1 MALDWN
7 LALRTGGTP
16 VVVSYSV
23 SPLQA
28 TLILYFDDSE
38 DNTSSGKDGGSDSD
52 AVSRSASELAALTGL
67 DVASV
72 TRRMEYWVSHGVV
85 ATSGSPSAV
94 VYTALDQP
102 YGGGGNG
109 SSKGAAGGGSG
120 GGGGMD
126 EDDDDAN
133 GVGGGEN
140 TRAPDEVL
148 MNFVCGMLR
157 NLGTLPLERVH
168 SMLKMYT
175 MGSDYTYEKTTR
187 ELQTLLVTMME
198 DEKIDL
204 VDGQYKLLI
213 K

>member
-1 MALDWN
+1 M
-7 LALRTGGTP
+7 
-16 VVVSYSV
+16 VVSYSV

-38 DNTSSGKDGGSDSD
+38 DNSSNSKDGDSNS
-52 AVSRSASELAALTGL
+52 VSRSASELAALTGL
-67 DVASV
+67 DVANV
-72 TRRMEYWVSHGVV
+72 MRRMEYWVSHGVV
-85 ATSGSPSAV
+85 ATSGSSSDV
-94 VYTALDQP
+94 VYTALEQP
-102 YGGGGNG
+102 YDGGGDGSAKGAGGGGTG
-109 SSKGAAGGGSG
+109 S
-120 GGGGMD
+120 GGMD
-126 EDDDDAN
+126 EDDDADR
-133 GVGGGEN
+133 VGGGEN

-148 MNFVCGMLR
+148 MNYVCGMLR

-187 ELQTLLVTMME
+187 ELQTLLATMME

>member
-1 MALDWN
+1 M
-7 LALRTGGTP
+7 
-16 VVVSYSV
+16 VVSYSV

-38 DNTSSGKDGGSDSD
+38 DSTSSGKDGGSDS
-52 AVSRSASELAALTGL
+52 VSRSASELSVLTGL

-72 TRRMEYWVSHGVV
+72 MRRMEYWVSHGVV
-85 ATSGSPSAV
+85 ATSGSPSDI

-102 YGGGGNG
+102 YGGGGVG
-109 SSKGAAGGGSG
+109 SSKGAAGNGSG

-126 EDDDDAN
+126 VDDDDAN

-148 MNFVCGMLR
+148 MNYVCGMLR

-187 ELQTLLVTMME
+187 ELQTLLATMME